1 MKQASPSNL
10 LLSNFP
16 SLPSHLFWEYDLS
29 KFNYIKSYFIVIER
43 VIERG
48 TIEQWRK
55 VQHFYGKGKMLEVAR
70 TSKQLS
76 KRDKHFTELFVNSAF
91 NAVS

>member
-1 MKQASPSNL
+1 MKKDVGL
-10 LLSNFP
+10 TL
-16 SLPSHLFWEYDLS
+16 SLPQHLLWEYDLQ

-48 TIEQWRK
+48 TIKQWRS
-55 VQHFYGKGKMLEVAR
+55 VQLFYGKEKMLEVAR
-70 TSKQLS
+70 QSKQLS
-76 KRDKHFTELFVNSAF
+76 KRDKNFTEIFVNSDF